1 MIITPG
7 IRFLAPVLLSIALL
21 VGFMTVLQKRFL
33 YVNPDHYYISSW
45 VVALGAT
52 SSALVY
58 WILHVVYTDHSH
70 KKDARSMGT
79 RLVPRVQGNLPGN
92 IDIVAKSVRVWAEGY
107 PSDGFDE
114 LIEIHGNIFNM
125 RPLWSDMVVTI
136 SPKHIQQILA
146 TEFENFEKGQRF
158 QHAMKSVLG
167 VGVFNADGTFALTY
181 GCLCQL
187 PPPLGSMWKF
197 HRSMTRP
204 FFTRDRIT
212 HFELYDRH
220 ADVTISQMKNRLR
233 SGYSVDIQDLMGR
246 FTIDSAT
253 DFLFGSCVN
262 SLLTTLPYPHNA
274 SLTMRDSENNLPTEA
289 HVFVESFQEAQRI
302 LSIRERQGWTWPLS
316 EITKDKTEAP
326 MKVVH
331 GFVEPIIEAALQKQK
346 AFGSARKK
354 DINEIG
360 DDETLLD
367 HLICVTSDLE
377 VIRDE
382 TLNIL
387 LAARDTTA
395 STLTLVIYFLSMY
408 PETCARLRQEILARV
423 GPNRMPTFEDIKEM
437 KFLRA
442 VINETLR
449 LYPVVPFDVRDSI
462 NATTFPSTDPSEKPF
477 YIPAHTKI
485 VYSVFLMH
493 RRKDLWGSDAEEF
506 DPDRFLDRRLK
517 TYLTPNPFIFLPFN
531 AGPRIC
537 LGQQFAY
544 NEISFMLV
552 RLLQNFSSFEFCRED
567 LSTQCRT
574 PADWTKCKGRKAVD
588 KFWPRCTLTLYSWGG
603 MWIKATEADRA

>member
-7 IRFLAPVLLSIALL
+7 IRFLAPILLPIALF
-21 VGFMTVLQKRFL
+21 VGFVAILQRWSL
-33 YVNPDHYYISSW
+33 NVNPGHCYISSW

-58 WILHVVYTDHSH
+58 WALYVVYTDYTH
-70 KKDARSMGT
+70 KKNARSMGA
-79 RLVPRVQGNLPGN
+79 RLIPRVQGKLPGN

-107 PSDGFDE
+107 PSDGFE
-114 LIEIHGNIFNM
+114 EMIEAHGNIFNM
-125 RPLWSDMVVTI
+125 RLLWSDMVITT

-158 QHAMKSVLG
+158 QYAMKSVLG
-167 VGVFNADGTFALTY
+167 VGVFNAD
-181 GCLCQL
+181 
-187 PPPLGSMWKF
+187 GSMWKF

-212 HFELYDRH
+212 QFELYDRH
-220 ADVTISQMKNRLR
+220 ADAAISQMKHRLR
-233 SGYSVDIQDLMGR
+233 SGYSDLMGR

-262 SLLTTLPYPHNA
+262 SLSATLPYPHNA
-274 SLTMRDSENNLPTEA
+274 SLTVRDSEHNRSNEA
-289 HVFVESFQEAQRI
+289 HVFVEAFQNAQRI

-316 EITKDKTEAP
+316 EIVEDKTEAP

-346 AFGSARKK
+346 ALDSARKK
-354 DINEIG
+354 DIDEIG

-367 HLICVTSDLE
+367 HLVRMTSDLA

-395 STLTLVIYFLSMY
+395 SALTLIIYFLSMY
-408 PETCARLRQEILARV
+408 PETCSRLRGEILTRV
-423 GPNRMPTFEDIKEM
+423 GPNHMPTFEDIKEM
-437 KFLRA
+437 KYLRA

-449 LYPVVPFDVRDSI
+449 LYPVVPFDLRDSI
-462 NATTFPSTDPSEKPF
+462 NATTLPSEDPSENPF
-477 YIPAHTKI
+477 YIPAHTKTL
-485 VYSVFLMH
+485 YSVFLMH
-493 RRKDLWGSDAEEF
+493 RRKDLWGPDAEEF
-506 DPDRFLDRRLK
+506 DPDRFLDHRLK
-517 TYLTPNPFIFLPFN
+517 TYLIRNPFIFLPFN

-552 RLLQNFSSFEFCRED
+552 RLLQNFSSFEFCKED
-567 LSTQCRT
+567 LPTECRT
-574 PADWTKCKGRKAVD
+574 PADWTKCKGRKAID
-588 KFWPRCTLTLYSWGG
+588 KFWPRCTLTLYSW
-603 MWIKATEADRA
+603 ASDESSCLRLN